1 MIFIIDIVIIIC
13 CLIILVD
20 FQWGSIAYL
29 LSSFILPEFVAFQW
43 GAVNLNINDIMLLA
57 MSVSF
62 VVHKSKLRTRIPLRQ
77 VLKLLSFYVLP
88 AVAVFVLSSY
98 VPQNVQFYELAK
110 NVIFHVVVPV
120 VFLFYAFSN
129 STYNERFVKG
139 LCVVSLIIGLYGL
152 LCYVIKENPYMKVL
166 NFLYYNEYKFE
177 DFINEVRGGLSGRV
191 SGTVNHPLT
200 WGQLWGILLS
210 FFVWIK
216 EKINPTY
223 FKVIVVVGCLNVLF
237 SGSRTA
243 LVAFFPILVCYAIS
257 SGGIKT
263 LKTMGVYAIVAIAL
277 SYTVSEKMQS
287 YIESAVFF
295 WDESKSDAAN
305 IGGSGVD
312 MRMRQF
318 ETTLFDVSHE
328 NILAGYGLGYLQY
341 STKKKVKNEDML
353 GFESVFF
360 QKMYEQG
367 LLGFICFLV
376 FVFEFYKFGA
386 RRFSRNKRILYLG
399 YCSSYLLSILFTG
412 IQSTFGW
419 FIYLGVFLV
428 LFNSCNLEKDVNV
441 HKS

>member
-1 MIFIIDIVIIIC
+1 M
-13 CLIILVD
+13 VD

-98 VPQNVQFYELAK
+98 VPKNVQFYELAK
-110 NVIFHVVVPV
+110 NVIFHVIVPV

-129 STYNERFVKG
+129 STCNERFVNG

-216 EKINPTY
+216 EKINPTF

-243 LVAFFPILVCYAIS
+243 LVALFPILVCYAIS

-263 LKTMGVYAIVAIAL
+263 LRTMGVYAIVAIAL

-312 MRMRQF
+312 MRKRQF

-386 RRFSRNKRILYLG
+386 RRFTRNKRILYLG

-412 IQSTFGW
+412 IQNTFGW
-419 FIYLGVFLV
+419 FIYMGVFLV
-428 LFNSCNLEKDVNV
+428 LFNSCNLEKDVNAY
-441 HKS
+441 KS